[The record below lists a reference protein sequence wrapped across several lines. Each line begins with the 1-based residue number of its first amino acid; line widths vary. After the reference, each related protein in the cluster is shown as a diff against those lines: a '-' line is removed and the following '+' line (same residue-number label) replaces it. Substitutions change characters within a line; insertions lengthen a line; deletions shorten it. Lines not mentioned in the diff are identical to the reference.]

1 MRLRL
6 SLFLAS
12 VASSSAFTPFAI
24 TNNNN
29 NNTPYP
35 STSAASSTSLWMVKD
50 FNSMSIQDLK
60 SHVNQM
66 GYDDK
71 THDRAALIMIA
82 KGYPNAVR
90 ARPFTGNNNQG
101 YGKMMDMPMYES
113 SMQNYMQPFNQRSRS
128 GGRGVRVI
136 DEEEEYYQDQDQD
149 QDPYY
154 QDGPSSS
161 ALVPT
166 RRAQNNTRKS
176 KEWKYTNMRNNQ
188 YGQQGPMSS
197 GPQQITDRMGDYK
210 QQPSNNRRGP
220 RGRSSKSHKNL
231 EKLSS
236 EELKKEVWEMG
247 YDPKGH
253 DTASLLMICVS
264 IEVYSSSNCSF
275 HLLTLHHFF
284 IFFQKG
290 YPEAVRARPIDGDG
304 YFQEDQYYDYEPEER
319 FYDNR
324 AQAERVQRQQR
335 VDRATGASTSSR
347 SSQYNSPQGRNY
359 SNTNRRSG
367 GGYDPYNQQRYNNDT
382 GKAVY
387 KNYSNDG
394 QRQINDPNSSY
405 TSPYGVGGGKYV
417 GSAISQGGW
426 QQQEPVRVNR
436 RSSNGGPYARNQEY
450 IPPRDRD
457 NTGGNR
463 RQPPPEQSPPPGFGG
478 QARPPQNNRYE
489 KPFTRDQLQG
499 YDRPNTPPRQAQVP
513 QNVNTG
519 PPPIGARRGAVAPP
533 PAPQHNQGQMQD
545 PYQQYPPQQPPPPPP
560 PQQQASS
567 TPPQMQQN
575 PYNTGPPLVTP
586 PPPSS
591 SSQEAPPSKPLVT
604 PPPPSQEQHASSK
617 DFPLVT
623 PPPSSSS
630 NNFGPPPFPIHNAD
644 NSETT
649 EPKEEESTP
658 EEEAN
663 VEKELNEMKNKIT
676 PPPPVP
682 MKKVD
687 AGKEEL
693 AEFQD
698 TLTDLDMLDIDSID
712 ELYNLFDEVDDYD
725 VEEFKQVVLDRYVI
739 EADIHAERLAV
750 MQAVAYYMTTARKA
764 KLDDVLSHKES
775 ILSSVKYG
783 SIYWY

>member
-1 MRLRL
+1 M
-6 SLFLAS
+6 
-12 VASSSAFTPFAI
+12 
-24 TNNNN
+24 
-29 NNTPYP
+29 
-35 STSAASSTSLWMVKD
+35 K
-50 FNSMSIQDLK
+50 
-60 SHVNQM
+60 
-66 GYDDK
+66 
-71 THDRAALIMIA
+71 
-82 KGYPNAVR
+82 
-90 ARPFTGNNNQG
+90 
-101 YGKMMDMPMYES
+101 
-113 SMQNYMQPFNQRSRS
+113 
-128 GGRGVRVI
+128 
-136 DEEEEYYQDQDQD
+136 
-149 QDPYY
+149 
-154 QDGPSSS
+154 
-161 ALVPT
+161 
-166 RRAQNNTRKS
+166 
-176 KEWKYTNMRNNQ
+176 
-188 YGQQGPMSS
+188 
-197 GPQQITDRMGDYK
+197 
-210 QQPSNNRRGP
+210 
-220 RGRSSKSHKNL
+220 
-231 EKLSS
+231 
-236 EELKKEVWEMG
+236 
-247 YDPKGH
+247 
-253 DTASLLMICVS
+253 
-264 IEVYSSSNCSF
+264 
-275 HLLTLHHFF
+275 F
-284 IFFQKG
+284 IFPVIVLSTFLPHITFSFVSQKG

-304 YFQEDQYYDYEPEER
+304 YFQEDQYYDYEPGDR

-347 SSQYNSPQGRNY
+347 TSQYNAPQGRNY

-382 GKAVY
+382 GKAFGRVY

-394 QRQINDPNSSY
+394 RRQINDPNSPY
-405 TSPYGVGGGKYV
+405 TNPYGVGGGKYV

-436 RSSNGGPYARNQEY
+436 RSLSEGPYARNQEY
-450 IPPRDRD
+450 IPPKDRD

-533 PAPQHNQGQMQD
+533 PPPQQNQGQIQD
-545 PYQQYPPQQPPPPPP
+545 PYQQYPQNQPLPP
-560 PQQQASS
+560 PQQQAPP

-591 SSQEAPPSKPLVT
+591 STEEAPPNKPLVT

-630 NNFGPPPFPIHNAD
+630 NNFGPPPFPIHNAED
-644 NSETT
+644 SETT
-649 EPKEEESTP
+649 KAKEEQSTP

-693 AEFQD
+693 VEFQD